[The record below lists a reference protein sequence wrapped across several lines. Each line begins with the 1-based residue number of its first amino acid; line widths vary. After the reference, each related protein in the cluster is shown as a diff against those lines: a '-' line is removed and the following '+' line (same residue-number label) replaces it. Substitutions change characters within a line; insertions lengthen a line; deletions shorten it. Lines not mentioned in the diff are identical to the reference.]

1 MSRPNSRSPAKFW
14 AYWGCQG
21 EWIRIKDGQRH
32 GIKKYKTVS
41 LCFLSEQ
48 TRASKE
54 GTESF
59 SELKWGLTDQ
69 DPHVLVN
76 FCG

>member
-1 MSRPNSRSPAKFW
+1 M
-14 AYWGCQG
+14 
-21 EWIRIKDGQRH
+21 
-32 GIKKYKTVS
+32 YKTVS

-59 SELKWGLTDQ
+59 SELKKWGLTDQ
-69 DPHVLVN
+69 DP
-76 FCG
+76 